1 MVSGFWS
8 SIFHKVTRFQFN
20 SIYFSS
26 RLIAHGKI
34 VQYRIIKTTK
44 KKIGTKIHVATYAI
58 SQTEMIANIC
68 HYGAWHKPADCYY
81 HEENIIANTLVYE

>member
-1 MVSGFWS
+1 M
-8 SIFHKVTRFQFN
+8 SIQEIQFS

-26 RLIAHGKI
+26 RLIAHGQN
-34 VQYRIIKTTK
+34 VQYRMIKNNK
-44 KKIGTKIHVATYAI
+44 ERGSKIHVATYAI
-58 SQTEMIANIC
+58 SQTEMIADIC

>member
-1 MVSGFWS
+1 MS
-8 SIFHKVTRFQFN
+8 FQFN

-26 RLIAHGKI
+26 RLIAHGKN
-34 VQYRIIKTTK
+34 VQYRMIKTIK
-44 KKIGTKIHVATYAI
+44 KKRGTKIHVATYAI

-68 HYGAWHKPADCYY
+68 HYGAWHKLADCYY